1 MFRGGI
7 AVVWLGKKTNSDG
20 EKVQVAIKQFP
31 KTQNGQVDGSATI
44 EWQMHKIIKQFAD
57 SQGKDESSV

>member
-1 MFRGGI
+1 MFFRGGI

-31 KTQNGQVDGSATI
+31 KTSNGQVDNSATI
-44 EWQMHKIIKQFAD
+44 EWQVHQLM
-57 SQGKDESSV
+57 